1 MYVIIRTDK
10 RELVTDNSGIPRR
23 WERRRTAEAYIEG
36 FPRVVGAR
44 YRVTKITDLPD
55 YLTKVKEDA

>member
-10 RELVTDNSGIPRR
+10 RELVRDNNGTPRR

-36 FPRVVGAR
+36 FPRESGAR
-44 YRVTKITDLPD
+44 YRVTKITELPE
-55 YLTKVKEDA
+55 YLTKVKEEA